1 MSLDIPD
8 IQYSYEHFINNLVN
22 LELSPYHTLKIACY
36 LTEYETWD
44 VGAPSLI
51 DVLERNRF
59 KIENLGEIKKGIIE
73 YFENEDDETE
83 FEEEAEEKHVN
94 SNGLSRVFYFY
105 LDKENK
111 MLYSFTDVKINI
123 IKKIFGKIVNYEPN
137 IYSLFIGASAFYHII
152 RKINDIDETS
162 ECVYFTAK
170 HLPTY
175 VTKGKNRPTKE
186 RTFVYYGTDGDG
198 VDTLFEL
205 RDSYGVLPRIMRF
218 RMRDIGVL
226 EIQNIGVFTAY
237 KEYNSEMSRM
247 KLLEIIELMVGRI
260 LKQKQILVDSK
271 YTLIPIKTKY
281 RTFNVPQIK
290 PWLIKFGSNFDDDA
304 MDNIFDILKD
314 EDFPI
319 YNYVS
324 ETGGSFRISG
334 MVADGRKNSSFSVRI
349 NNEGMLVAPL
359 ENCNFDTF
367 MRFYEMVVEYF
378 DPQSEIIEVIQN

>member
-1 MSLDIPD
+1 MTLDIPD
-8 IQYSYEHFINNLVN
+8 VIYTYEHFINNLVN
-22 LELSPYHTLKIACY
+22 LELSSYHTLKIACF

-44 VGAPSLI
+44 VGATSLT
-51 DVLERNRF
+51 DVLERNGF
-59 KIENLGEIKKGIIE
+59 KIHNLGEIKKGIIE
-73 YFENEDDETE
+73 YFVNEDDETE
-83 FEEEAEEKHVN
+83 SEEEAEEKHIN

-105 LDKENK
+105 LDNENK
-111 MLYSFTDVKINI
+111 ILYSFTDIKIKL

-152 RKINDIDETS
+152 RNINDIDETS

-175 VTKGKNRPTKE
+175 VTKGKNRSDKE
-186 RTFVYYGTDGDG
+186 RTFVYYGSDGDG

-205 RDSYGVLPRIMRF
+205 RDLYGVLPRIMRF
-218 RMRDIGVL
+218 RLRDIGVL

-237 KEYNSEMSRM
+237 KEYNAEISRI
-247 KLLEIIELMVGRI
+247 KLLEIIEVLVGYI
-260 LKQKQILVDSK
+260 LKQKQILTDSK

-290 PWLIKFGSNFDDDA
+290 PWSIRFGSNFEDGA
-304 MDNIFDILKD
+304 MDNILDILKD
-314 EDFPI
+314 GDFPI

-349 NNEGMLVAPL
+349 NNKGMLVAPL

-367 MRFYEMVVEYF
+367 MRFYELVVEYL